1 MNIRKQIMAGV
12 TAAALMLSTAAFAQ
26 GPGQGR
32 KGDPA
37 KMLDRQVSM
46 MKDHLKLAPD
56 QETKVRSILQENQ
69 TKMQA
74 LMEKY
79 GRPERGKA
87 PSEEARAEMK
97 QLREQTKQSMAGV
110 LTADQLTQW
119 EQMRAHRGGGPGMRG
134 KRHGQQNQNQDQ
146 NKPQN
151 Q

>member
-1 MNIRKQIMAGV
+1 MNIRKQI
-12 TAAALMLSTAAFAQ
+12 TAAVAATALLLSTVAFAQ
-26 GPGQGR
+26 GPGHGR

-37 KMLDRQVSM
+37 KMLDRQVTM
-46 MKDHLKLAPD
+46 MKEHLKLAPD
-56 QETKVRSILQENQ
+56 QETKVRGILQENQ

-74 LMEKY
+74 LMEKH

-97 QLREQTKQSMAGV
+97 QLREQTRNSMAGV

-119 EQMRAHRGGGPGMRG
+119 EEMRAKRGGPGMRG
-134 KRHGQQNQNQDQ
+134 KRHGQTQNQDQ